1 MARLPF
7 PPLPFAARPLHRF
20 ENRSDLIQTWNPA
33 AHPFPRSMQPS
44 HLYALLALLVLP
56 FRLAAEPALVI
67 TYARVHERV
76 HAQNPDLAAARLRID
91 EALGRMKQAGRLSN
105 PQMETS
111 LEHNAR
117 FREGKIEIGFSQRFP
132 VTDRLGLE
140 KGISVTQLKAAE
152 AEVREVERQLVARA
166 KISVI
171 RVLAIRE
178 RRELFRNQIALAAEF
193 SEKLSAA
200 ARKGE
205 GSALDAATA
214 RLEAASVAA
223 QIRQLDAEEAAA
235 LGELKPLLGMHA
247 GESISV
253 GGTLPPATI
262 PTNGVNPDQRP
273 DFQVAMLEV
282 DAARQG
288 VDLQQALRY
297 DDVDAGLFAAAER
310 AEDAPNGYDN
320 DAIVGFRFRIPL
332 PLWNKN
338 EGAIEEA
345 QATHERRK
353 LEATALARNIRLE
366 AESDRAQMVEWA
378 KLIRELD
385 ETLLPLAAEQ
395 TKAADEAYAQS
406 QTDIQTVF
414 RSREKSLQ
422 LAATRLDALREF
434 HLARV
439 RHEAA
444 RGGGL

>member
-1 MARLPF
+1 MHIFRLF
-7 PPLPFAARPLHRF
+7 
-20 ENRSDLIQTWNPA
+20 
-33 AHPFPRSMQPS
+33 
-44 HLYALLALLVLP
+44 ALLALLLINN
-56 FRLAAEPALVI
+56 RLAAEPSLVI
-67 TYARVHERV
+67 TLAGVPERV
-76 HAQNPDLAAARLRID
+76 RAQNPDLAAARLRID
-91 EALGRMKQAGRLSN
+91 EALGRMKQAGRLAN
-105 PQMETS
+105 PELETS
-111 LEHNAR
+111 LEHNTR
-117 FREGKIEIGFSQRFP
+117 FCEGKIEIGFSQRFP
-132 VTDRLGLE
+132 VTDRLRVE
-140 KGISVTQLKAAE
+140 KEISVTQLKSAE
-152 AEVREVERQLVARA
+152 AEVREVEQQLVAGA
-166 KISVI
+166 KTSVI
-171 RVLAIRE
+171 RVLAIRQ
-178 RRELFRNQIALAAEF
+178 RRELLGNQIALASEF
-193 SEKLSAA
+193 SDKLSAA
-200 ARKGE
+200 SQRGE

-214 RLEAASVAA
+214 RLEAASISA

-235 LGELKPLLGMHA
+235 VGELKPILGMHA

-253 GGTLPPATI
+253 GGTLAPPAI
-262 PTNGVNPDQRP
+262 PSNAINPEQRP
-273 DFQVAMLEV
+273 DFQAAILEV

-297 DDVDAGLFAAAER
+297 DDVEAGLFAAADR

-320 DAIVGFRFRIPL
+320 EGIVGFRFRIPL

-353 LEATALARNIRLE
+353 LEANALARNIRLE
-366 AESDRAQMVEWA
+366 AESDRAQMIEWA

-395 TKAADEAYAQS
+395 SKAADEAYAQS

-444 RGGGL
+444 LGNH

>member
-1 MARLPF
+1 MHVFRI
-7 PPLPFAARPLHRF
+7 FAIF
-20 ENRSDLIQTWNPA
+20 
-33 AHPFPRSMQPS
+33 
-44 HLYALLALLVLP
+44 ALL
-56 FRLAAEPALVI
+56 FMNNRLAAEPSLVI
-67 TYARVHERV
+67 TLAGVPERV
-76 HAQNPDLAAARLRID
+76 RAQNPDLAAARLRID
-91 EALGRMKQAGRLSN
+91 EALGRMKQAGRLAN
-105 PQMETS
+105 PELETS
-111 LEHNAR
+111 LEHNTR

-132 VTDRLGLE
+132 VTDRLRVE

-152 AEVREVERQLVARA
+152 AEVREVERQLVAGA
-166 KISVI
+166 KSSVI
-171 RVLAIRE
+171 RVLAIRQ
-178 RRELFRNQIALAAEF
+178 RRELVGNQIALASEF

-200 ARKGE
+200 SQRGE

-214 RLEAASVAA
+214 RLEAASISA

-235 LGELKPLLGMHA
+235 IGELKPILGMHA

-253 GGTLPPATI
+253 GGTLAPPAI
-262 PTNGVNPDQRP
+262 PSNAISPAQRP
-273 DFQVAMLEV
+273 DFQAAMLEV

-297 DDVDAGLFAAAER
+297 DDVEAGLFAAADR

-320 DAIVGFRFRIPL
+320 EGIVGFRFRIPL

-353 LEATALARNIRLE
+353 LEASALARNIRLE
-366 AESDRAQMVEWA
+366 AESDRAQMIEWA

-395 TKAADEAYAQS
+395 SKAADEAYAQS

-444 RGGGL
+444 LGNH

>member
-1 MARLPF
+1 MHVFRI
-7 PPLPFAARPLHRF
+7 FAIF
-20 ENRSDLIQTWNPA
+20 
-33 AHPFPRSMQPS
+33 
-44 HLYALLALLVLP
+44 ALL
-56 FRLAAEPALVI
+56 FMNNRLAAEPSLVI
-67 TYARVHERV
+67 TLAGVPERV
-76 HAQNPDLAAARLRID
+76 RAQNPDLAAARLRID
-91 EALGRMKQAGRLSN
+91 EALGRMKQAGRLAN
-105 PQMETS
+105 PELETS
-111 LEHNAR
+111 LEHNTR

-132 VTDRLGLE
+132 VTDRLRVE

-152 AEVREVERQLVARA
+152 AEVREVERQLVAGA
-166 KISVI
+166 KTSVI
-171 RVLAIRE
+171 RVLAIRQ
-178 RRELFRNQIALAAEF
+178 RRELLGNQIALASEF

-200 ARKGE
+200 SQRGE

-214 RLEAASVAA
+214 RLEAASISA

-235 LGELKPLLGMHA
+235 IGELKPILGMHA

-253 GGTLPPATI
+253 GGTLAPPAI
-262 PTNGVNPDQRP
+262 PSNAISPAQRP
-273 DFQVAMLEV
+273 DFQAAMLEV

-297 DDVDAGLFAAAER
+297 DDVEAGLFAAADR

-320 DAIVGFRFRIPL
+320 EGIVGFRFRIPL

-353 LEATALARNIRLE
+353 LEASALARNIRLE
-366 AESDRAQMVEWA
+366 AESDRAQMIEWA

-395 TKAADEAYAQS
+395 SKAADEAYAQS

-444 RGGGL
+444 LGNH

>member
-1 MARLPF
+1 MHILSIFAFIAFLTVNSRL
-7 PPLPFAARPLHRF
+7 
-20 ENRSDLIQTWNPA
+20 
-33 AHPFPRSMQPS
+33 M
-44 HLYALLALLVLP
+44 
-56 FRLAAEPALVI
+56 AEPSLVI
-67 TYARVHERV
+67 TLAGVTERV
-76 HAQNPDLAAARLRID
+76 RAQNPDLAAARLRIN
-91 EALGRMKQAGRLSN
+91 EAVGREKQSGRLKN
-105 PQMETS
+105 PELETS
-111 LEHNAR
+111 LEHNAD
-117 FREGKIEIGFSQRFP
+117 FREGKLEVGFSQRFP
-132 VTDRLGLE
+132 VTGRLGLE

-152 AEVREVERQLVARA
+152 AEVREVERQLVAGA
-166 KISVI
+166 KSSVI
-171 RVLAIRE
+171 RVLAIRQ
-178 RRELFRNQIALAAEF
+178 RRELLRNQIALASEF

-200 ARKGE
+200 SIKGE

-214 RLEAASVAA
+214 RLEAASISA

-235 LGELKPLLGMHA
+235 VGELKPLLGMHA

-253 GGTLPPATI
+253 GGTLAPPSLPSNA
-262 PTNGVNPDQRP
+262 VNPALRP
-273 DFQVAMLEV
+273 DFQAAMLEV

-288 VDLQQALRY
+288 VGLQQALRY
-297 DDVDAGLFAAAER
+297 DDVEAGLFAAAER
-310 AEDAPNGYDN
+310 SEDAPNGYDN
-320 DAIVGFRFRIPL
+320 EGIVGFRFRIPL

-366 AESDRAQMVEWA
+366 TESDRAQMIEWA

-395 TKAADEAYAQS
+395 SKAADNAFAQS

-414 RSREKSLQ
+414 RSREKNLQ

-434 HLARV
+434 QLARV

-444 RGGGL
+444 SGNH

>member
-1 MARLPF
+1 MQIFRLF
-7 PPLPFAARPLHRF
+7 
-20 ENRSDLIQTWNPA
+20 
-33 AHPFPRSMQPS
+33 
-44 HLYALLALLVLP
+44 ALLALL
-56 FRLAAEPALVI
+56 FMNNRLTAEPSLVI
-67 TYARVHERV
+67 TLAGVPERV
-76 HAQNPDLAAARLRID
+76 RAQNPDLAAARLRID
-91 EALGRMKQAGRLSN
+91 EALGRMKQAGRLAN
-105 PQMETS
+105 PELETS
-111 LEHNAR
+111 LEHNTR

-132 VTDRLGLE
+132 VTDRLRVE

-152 AEVREVERQLVARA
+152 AEVREVERQLVAGA
-166 KISVI
+166 KTSVI
-171 RVLAIRE
+171 RVLAIRQ
-178 RRELFRNQIALAAEF
+178 RRELLGNQIALASEF

-200 ARKGE
+200 SQRGE

-214 RLEAASVAA
+214 RLEAASISA

-235 LGELKPLLGMHA
+235 VGELKPILGMHA

-253 GGTLPPATI
+253 GGTLAPPAI
-262 PTNGVNPDQRP
+262 PSNAINPAQRP
-273 DFQVAMLEV
+273 DFQAAMLEV

-297 DDVDAGLFAAAER
+297 DDVEAGLFAAADR

-320 DAIVGFRFRIPL
+320 EGIVGFRFRIPL

-366 AESDRAQMVEWA
+366 AESDRAQMIEWA

-395 TKAADEAYAQS
+395 SKAADEAYAQS

-444 RGGGL
+444 LGNH